1 MEKSKGAALLA
12 TFAAVAPILVAAVR
26 GAVDGWIPTGDNAF
40 SGVRARDV
48 FTGHTPLLGTWS
60 SASTYSELDIN
71 HPGPLHFD
79 LLALP
84 VRVLGHGAGTAIGM
98 GLINAF
104 AVLGIAWLLYRRL
117 GPAATAAGMG
127 LCACLAWAM
136 GSEMLY
142 DPWNPYATLFPF
154 ACFLV
159 AVWGV
164 ADLDRAALIV
174 MVVAGS
180 YVLQT
185 HLSYSILVPGMAA
198 IGVLVAGVRLWLRR
212 RADRD
217 AWPARRGRALRWFGG
232 AAALGA
238 VLWLQP
244 VIQQFTTDEQGNLT
258 GLLRT
263 LNESTRTPGL
273 GRTLRA
279 VGGTLAVPPGW
290 LPPSYAEPS
299 FELDGSGHPTWLA
312 AGALVVL
319 ALLLVGLGWR
329 AWRRGSTTMAVGTL
343 IGLAALATGLFTAL
357 RAPIVFEMVPTY
369 FRWMWP
375 MGMFLWMVVAIALI
389 DEVASAAWFRRW
401 RDAEVP
407 DGDDGSGGRR
417 FGWDRAATLVVPG
430 LVLAIVAG
438 IATVPRVDHGTASP
452 PWTVDVVNS
461 IDGRLLEGLEDEEGP
476 LVVELSVHLSSLAA
490 GPALFAVLQDAG
502 IEFYVRDWPLIRQLG
517 EDRRFREG
525 DADRRLRVTG
535 DTSRRGTTADERL
548 LAAYSPLSRSEQRE
562 LQRLEDE
569 LTELVEEEGLVWSG
583 DAEAVYEA
591 LEKPDRMEEMEDW
604 VERSP
609 QYLVE
614 AGLLRTLWTG
624 GDVGFAGHPLL
635 DTNVYRPEV
644 MDRWAELQSL
654 RDRTLRV
661 YISDVPPPEDESD
674 DEESEDEGS
683 EGSEDEGGDEEGGT
697 TASTTTT
704 EPAG

>member
-1 MEKSKGAALLA
+1 MTKSKGAAVLA
-12 TFAAVAPILVAAVR
+12 TFAAVAPILLAAVR
-26 GAVDGWIPTGDNAF
+26 GAADGWTPTGDNAF
-40 SGVRARDV
+40 SGVRAWDV

-60 SASTYSELDIN
+60 SASTYTELDIN

-84 VRVLGHGAGTAIGM
+84 VRLLGHGAGTAIGM
-98 GLINAF
+98 GLINALSV
-104 AVLGIAWLLYRRL
+104 AGIAWLLHRLL

-154 ACFLV
+154 ALFLV

-164 ADLDRAALIV
+164 AAFDRAALLI

-180 YVLQT
+180 YVLET
-185 HLSYSILVPGMAA
+185 HLSYSILVPGTAA
-198 IGVLVAGVRLWLRR
+198 IGLVVAAVRLRGRR
-212 RADRD
+212 RADRE
-217 AWPARRGRALRWFGG
+217 AWPALRKRSLRWLGG
-232 AAALGA
+232 AAGLGL

-258 GLLRT
+258 GLLRS

-279 VGGTLAVPPGW
+279 LGGTLAVPPAW
-290 LPPSYAEPS
+290 LPPSYADPS
-299 FELDGSGHPTWLA
+299 FELDGSGRPTWLA
-312 AGALVVL
+312 ALGLVALAMLL
-319 ALLLVGLGWR
+319 AGLGWR
-329 AWRRGSTTMAVGTL
+329 ARRRGSTTVALAAL
-343 IGLAALATGLFTAL
+343 IGLAALATGLLTAL

-375 MGMFLWMVVAIALI
+375 MGMFLWMVVAVAVV
-389 DEVASAAWFRRW
+389 DEVASAAAFRRW
-401 RDAEVP
+401 RDAP
-407 DGDDGSGGRR
+407 AAPGSR
-417 FGWDRAATLVVPG
+417 DRAVALVVPG
-430 LVLAIVAG
+430 LVLALVAG

-452 PWTVDVVNS
+452 PWTVDVVDS
-461 IDGRLLEGLEDEEGP
+461 IDGRLLDALEDEEGP
-476 LVVELSVHLSSLAA
+476 LLVELSVHLSSLAA

-502 IEFYVRDWPLIRQLG
+502 LEFYVSDWPLIRQLG
-517 EDRRFREG
+517 EDRRYEEG
-525 DADRRLRVTG
+525 DADRLLRVTG
-535 DTSRRGTTADERL
+535 DPSRGSAREGERL
-548 LAAYSPLSRSEQRE
+548 LVAYSPLSRTEVRE
-562 LQRLEDE
+562 LERLNEG
-569 LTELVEEEGLVWSG
+569 LTELVEEQGLVWSG

-591 LEKPDRMEEMEDW
+591 LEKPDRMAEMEDW
-604 VERSP
+604 AERSP

-635 DTNVYRPEV
+635 DTAVYRPEV
-644 MDRWAELQSL
+644 LDRWAQLQEL

-661 YISDVPPPEDESD
+661 YISDVPPPEAED
-674 DEESEDEGS
+674 DEGDDAPEGDTADADADPATDPAAP
-683 EGSEDEGGDEEGGT
+683 GSGG
-697 TASTTTT
+697 
-704 EPAG
+704 